1 MVAVPTPPPSF
12 LPNVEA
18 EALPCLLFSRSRF
31 FQRLSSLSHSTAVC
45 QARFASFGR
54 IARGLEYL
62 HGVLSVSPPRRL
74 WLCALCLRRLSV
86 TWQIVLQI
94 VILVVAFALLPIH
107 LGNESPPT
115 ATTPIFWLLKIL
127 AVAVGL
133 PFVVLATTAPL
144 LQRWYARLAPH
155 RDPYVLYSAS
165 NAGSLLALLAYP
177 VAIEPVWT
185 LGSQS
190 GGWRWGFA
198 ALWPLRR
205 CLRHRLMAASG
216 PVGRRRF
223 RGASL
228 RRARAAWRR
237 RLFWLLLAFV
247 PSSLLLS
254 VTTYLTTDLAAIPL
268 LWIIPLALYLL
279 TFVIAFARR
288 PGAQPFF
295 LARGCR
301 WFC

>member
-1 MVAVPTPPPSF
+1 MRTF
-12 LPNVEA
+12 
-18 EALPCLLFSRSRF
+18 
-31 FQRLSSLSHSTAVC
+31 
-45 QARFASFGR
+45 
-54 IARGLEYL
+54 
-62 HGVLSVSPPRRL
+62 VS
-74 WLCALCLRRLSV
+74 RRLSV

-198 ALWPLRR
+198 LYGLCVVACGIVLWRR
-205 CLRHRLMAASG
+205 AGQSEGAAS
-216 PVGRRRF
+216 VER
-223 RGASL
+223 ASVEP
-228 RRARAAWRR
+228 APAWRR

-295 LARGCR
+295 LRAGCR